1 MFECDECGRAFR
13 SERGL
18 KSHMRT
24 HADETDAVSAYAV
37 EPAPEDGLKDAEGD
51 STPVDAVSD
60 GAGEDASEGDVP
72 EVDGFHG
79 AMWRATMMRRGV
91 TITPTSESHTG
102 KGAPTDPRVILRR
115 LDTGGI

>member
-1 MFECDECGRAFR
+1 MFECDECGRTFR

-24 HADETDAVSAYAV
+24 HAV
-37 EPAPEDGLKDAEGD
+37 EPAPEDGLKDVEGD

-60 GAGEDASEGDVP
+60 ENTGGASEGDVP

-79 AMWRATMMRRGV
+79 AMWRATMTRRGV

-102 KGAPTDPRVILRR
+102 KAAPTDPKVILRR

>member
-18 KSHMRT
+18 RSHMRT
-24 HADETDAVSAYAV
+24 HADETDAVASAV
-37 EPAPEDGLKDAEGD
+37 EPAPEDGLKDA
-51 STPVDAVSD
+51 
-60 GAGEDASEGDVP
+60 EGDVP

-79 AMWRATMMRRGV
+79 AMWRATMTRRGV

-102 KGAPTDPRVILRR
+102 KAAPTDPRVILRR

>member
-1 MFECDECGRAFR
+1 MFECDECGRTFR

-24 HADETDAVSAYAV
+24 HADETDAASAHAV

-51 STPVDAVSD
+51 STSD
-60 GAGEDASEGDVP
+60 ENTEDASEGDVP

-79 AMWRATMMRRGV
+79 AMWRATMTRRGV

-102 KGAPTDPRVILRR
+102 KAAPTDPKVILRR

>member
-1 MFECDECGRAFR
+1 MFECDECGRTFR

-24 HADETDAVSAYAV
+24 HADETDAASAHAV
-37 EPAPEDGLKDAEGD
+37 EPAPEDGSKGAEGD
-51 STPVDAVSD
+51 STPAGAVSD
-60 GAGEDASEGDVP
+60 ENTGDASGGDVP

-79 AMWRATMMRRGV
+79 AMWRATMTRRGV
-91 TITPTSESHTG
+91 TITPASESHTG
-102 KGAPTDPRVILRR
+102 KAVPTDPKVILRR

>member
-1 MFECDECGRAFR
+1 MFECDECGRTFR

-24 HADETDAVSAYAV
+24 HADETDAVSAHAV
-37 EPAPEDGLKDAEGD
+37 GPAPEDGLKEAEGD
-51 STPVDAVSD
+51 STSD
-60 GAGEDASEGDVP
+60 ENTEDASEGDVP

-79 AMWRATMMRRGV
+79 AMWRATMTRRGV

-102 KGAPTDPRVILRR
+102 KAAPTDPKVILRR

>member
-1 MFECDECGRAFR
+1 MFECDECGRTFR

-51 STPVDAVSD
+51 STSD
-60 GAGEDASEGDVP
+60 ENTEDASEGDVP

-79 AMWRATMMRRGV
+79 AMWRATMTRRGV

-102 KGAPTDPRVILRR
+102 KAAPTDPGVILRR

>member
-1 MFECDECGRAFR
+1 MFECGECGRAFR

-24 HADETDAVSAYAV
+24 HADETDAASAHAV

-51 STPVDAVSD
+51 STSD
-60 GAGEDASEGDVP
+60 ENTEDASEGDVP

-79 AMWRATMMRRGV
+79 AMWRATMTRRGV

-102 KGAPTDPRVILRR
+102 KAAPTDPKVILRR

>member
-24 HADETDAVSAYAV
+24 HAGETDAVSD
-37 EPAPEDGLKDAEGD
+37 ENTGG
-51 STPVDAVSD
+51 
-60 GAGEDASEGDVP
+60 ASEGGVP
-72 EVDGFHG
+72 KVDGFHG
-79 AMWRATMMRRGV
+79 AMWRATMTRRGV

-102 KGAPTDPRVILRR
+102 KAAPTDPKVILRR

>member
-1 MFECDECGRAFR
+1 MFECDECGRTFR

-24 HADETDAVSAYAV
+24 HAV
-37 EPAPEDGLKDAEGD
+37 EPAPEDGLKGAESD
-51 STPVDAVSD
+51 STPDENT
-60 GAGEDASEGDVP
+60 GGASEGDAP

-79 AMWRATMMRRGV
+79 AMWRATMTRRGV

-102 KGAPTDPRVILRR
+102 KAAPTDPKVILRR

>member
-1 MFECDECGRAFR
+1 MFECDECGRTFR

-24 HADETDAVSAYAV
+24 YAV
-37 EPAPEDGLKDAEGD
+37 EPAPEDGLKEAEGD

-60 GAGEDASEGDVP
+60 ENIEDASEGDVP

-79 AMWRATMMRRGV
+79 AMWRATMTRRGV

-102 KGAPTDPRVILRR
+102 KAAPTDPKVILRR

>member
-1 MFECDECGRAFR
+1 MFECDECGRTFR

-24 HADETDAVSAYAV
+24 HADETDAVSAHAV

-51 STPVDAVSD
+51 STFDENT
-60 GAGEDASEGDVP
+60 EDASEGEVP

-79 AMWRATMMRRGV
+79 AMWRATMTRRGV

-102 KGAPTDPRVILRR
+102 KAVPTDPKVILRR

>member
-1 MFECDECGRAFR
+1 MFECDECGRTFR

-24 HADETDAVSAYAV
+24 HADETDAVSAHAV

-51 STPVDAVSD
+51 STSD
-60 GAGEDASEGDVP
+60 ENTGNASEGDVP

-79 AMWRATMMRRGV
+79 AMWRATMTRRGV

-102 KGAPTDPRVILRR
+102 KAAPTDPRVILRR

>member
-1 MFECDECGRAFR
+1 MFECDECGRTFR

-24 HADETDAVSAYAV
+24 HANETDTVSAYAV

-51 STPVDAVSD
+51 STSD
-60 GAGEDASEGDVP
+60 ENTEDASEGNVP

-79 AMWRATMMRRGV
+79 AMWRATMTRRGV

-102 KGAPTDPRVILRR
+102 KAAPTDPRVILRR

>member
-1 MFECDECGRAFR
+1 MFECDECGRTFR

-24 HADETDAVSAYAV
+24 HPV
-37 EPAPEDGLKDAEGD
+37 EPATEDGLKDAEGD
-51 STPVDAVSD
+51 STSD
-60 GAGEDASEGDVP
+60 ENTGNASEGDAP
-72 EVDGFHG
+72 EVDGFRG
-79 AMWRATMMRRGV
+79 AMWRATMTRRGV

-102 KGAPTDPRVILRR
+102 KAAPTDPRVILRR